1 MTTTSRT
8 IESRRCG
15 ARRAALLAGAAALAL
30 SGCGIANTA
39 FPVSLAD
46 EDVITVVR
54 SDAGIFGYYGGSTME
69 VAATTITTRYTL
81 PDGTELYEVTDEL
94 EPLQRER
101 VVDAAETYL
110 EWERFAGDRGLCTD
124 LPSTTVTVSGS
135 TTHESSYQECDLEVL
150 TDLRRTIEDSRG
162 SVTRD
167 LAHPAQEWTVEIQP
181 LTAEGEPV
189 ADTGSAERYAFQPGY
204 YPDLVMVQAEGAPEG
219 WGADLAPG
227 PEEGQRVL
235 EAPEVATALQGI
247 NGVLLDQDRIGCGDA
262 TAEVTL
268 TRGGAPSA
276 LWEFPVCP
284 GQSTEE
290 LVEALRG
297 L

>member
-1 MTTTSRT
+1 MTATSRT
-8 IESRRCG
+8 IEGRRRG

-46 EDVITVVR
+46 EDVITVAR
-54 SDAGIFGYYGGSTME
+54 SDAGIFGYYGGRTME

-110 EWERFAGDRGLCTD
+110 EWERFAGDQGLCTD
-124 LPSTTVTVSGS
+124 IPNTTVKVSGS
-135 TTHESSYQECDLEVL
+135 RTHESSYQECDLDVL
-150 TDLRRTIEDSRG
+150 TDLRRTVEDSRG
-162 SVTRD
+162 RVTRD
-167 LAHPAQEWTVEIQP
+167 LARPTQEWTVEIQP

-189 ADTGSAERYAFQPGY
+189 ADAGAAERYAFQPGY
-204 YPDLVMVQAEGAPEG
+204 YPDLAMVQAEGAPEG

-235 EAPEVATALQGI
+235 EAADVATALQGI
-247 NGVLLDQDRIGCGDA
+247 NGVLLGQDRIGCRDA
-262 TAEVTL
+262 TAEITL
-268 TRGGAPSA
+268 TRTGKPSTV
-276 LWEFPVCP
+276 WEFPVCP
-284 GQSTEE
+284 DQTPEE
-290 LVEALRG
+290 LVAALRG